1 MENRQRRR
9 VKRFMNEYSRKEFI
23 SQILGYQVSW
33 VDKERREELKENEI
47 VKEMPAYPNKGSVK
61 VVDNT
66 VVIKLEETE

>member
-1 MENRQRRR
+1 
-9 VKRFMNEYSRKEFI
+9 MNEYSRKEFI

-33 VDKERREELKENEI
+33 ADKERREELKENEI
-47 VKEMPAYPNKGSVK
+47 VKEMPAYPNKESVK